1 MTAEAEGLPTQDQLF
16 QEAAMR
22 KDRVIPLD
30 PHNLEVA
37 RVLAR
42 EPSCLFRTLEI
53 VRRALHES

>member
-1 MTAEAEGLPTQDQLF
+1 MTAETEGLPTQDQLF

-42 EPSCLFRTLEI
+42 ELICFFGTLEI
-53 VRRALHES
+53 VRRALRVS